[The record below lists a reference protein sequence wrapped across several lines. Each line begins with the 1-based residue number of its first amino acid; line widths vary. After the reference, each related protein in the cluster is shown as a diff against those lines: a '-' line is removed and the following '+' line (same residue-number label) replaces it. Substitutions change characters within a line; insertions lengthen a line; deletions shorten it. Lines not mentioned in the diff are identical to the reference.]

1 MKYDYIEVI
10 MASLQIISDFADK
23 CRLMRAK

>member
-1 MKYDYIEVI
+1 VI